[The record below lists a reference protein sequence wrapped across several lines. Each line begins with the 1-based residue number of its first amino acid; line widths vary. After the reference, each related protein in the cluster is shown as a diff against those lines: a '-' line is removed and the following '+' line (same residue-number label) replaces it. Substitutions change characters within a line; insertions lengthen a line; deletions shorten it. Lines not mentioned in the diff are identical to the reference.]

1 MRECQGNIVVP
12 KEERVLPGVRVI
24 SLAAAFPQEAEA
36 RIKRLRAKVGF
47 AHLKRHHGCAEQARC
62 AHHAEHQPPAESAPA
77 ERRVHSNVCDVCFIK
92 QNPHA
97 RVCNYAAIAFAHEIM
112 GNVILQLSR
121 KRGAGPGRAEADA
134 LKLRNAL
141 HIAFLH
147 RAEQHML
154 RLLQFMH
161 TILFFSL

>member
-1 MRECQGNIVVP
+1 M
-12 KEERVLPGVRVI
+12 
-24 SLAAAFPQEAEA
+24 
-36 RIKRLRAKVGF
+36 
-47 AHLKRHHGCAEQARC
+47 
-62 AHHAEHQPPAESAPA
+62 
-77 ERRVHSNVCDVCFIK
+77 CFIK

-161 TILFFSL
+161 TIHFFSL